1 MRVLTYLKKKW
12 ENITNSLV
20 RHSKVVVSV
29 CVTSIIFMALIFW
42 IQMSHQVE
50 SLGFLGDNFKLQ
62 ADVSNYENI
71 VTSQSSYINTAN
83 KVIDNQRTNLKKS
96 DDLIKIQGDVI
107 QKLIQR
113 LKELDDWPPRGPFFD
128 PDSITRSEA
137 I

>member
-1 MRVLTYLKKKW
+1 MTLQLFRAP
-12 ENITNSLV
+12 
-20 RHSKVVVSV
+20 
-29 CVTSIIFMALIFW
+29 MALIFW